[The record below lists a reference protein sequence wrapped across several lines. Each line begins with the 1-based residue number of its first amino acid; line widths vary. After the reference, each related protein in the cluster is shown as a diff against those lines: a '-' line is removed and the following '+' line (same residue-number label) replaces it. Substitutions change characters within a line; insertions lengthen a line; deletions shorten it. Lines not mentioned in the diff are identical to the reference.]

1 MKISIAS
8 DHAGFRYK
16 EIIKAYLSSRGF
28 EVLDHGTFSVES
40 ADYPDF
46 IRPAALDVAM
56 QKSDRA
62 IGVCGSGIGVSIVAN
77 KVHGVRAALAL
88 NEEMAE
94 LSVRHNNAN
103 FLALSEKFIE
113 EKSLLKIVDAW
124 LGAEFEGG
132 RHLRR
137 VNKIEQ
143 PGEADPS
150 GRE

>member
-1 MKISIAS
+1 MKIALAS

-16 EIIKAYLSSRGF
+16 EIIKSYLCNKGF
-28 EVLDHGTFSVES
+28 DIVDHGTFSEES

-56 QKSDRA
+56 KFADRA

-77 KVHGVRAALAL
+77 KVSGVRAALAL
-88 NEEMAE
+88 NEEMAS
-94 LSVRHNNAN
+94 LSVQHNNAN

-113 EKSLLKIVDAW
+113 ENQLLKIVDAW
-124 LGAEFEGG
+124 LGAKFEGG

-137 VNKIEQ
+137 VNKIET
-143 PGEADPS
+143 PEN
-150 GRE
+150 

>member
-1 MKISIAS
+1 MKIAIAS

-16 EIIKAYLSSRGF
+16 EIIKTYLSDKGY
-28 EVLDHGTFSVES
+28 EVIDHGTFSEES

-46 IRPAALDVAM
+46 IRPAAQDVAM
-56 QKSDRA
+56 NRAERA

-77 KVHGVRAALAL
+77 KVKGVRAALAL
-88 NEEMAE
+88 NEQMAE

-103 FLALSEKFIE
+103 FLALSQNFIDEKC
-113 EKSLLKIVDAW
+113 LLKIVDAW
-124 LGAEFEGG
+124 LSAEFEGG

-143 PGEADPS
+143 PGI
-150 GRE
+150 